1 MLGGVGEKA
10 PGGKVL
16 DATVIGPSSI
26 ESKSTM
32 SQLPIEQ
39 VFQAA
44 IAHHQAGQLPQA
56 EALYQEI
63 LDRQAQHIG
72 AMLNLGVIAGQMGRN
87 DDAVRLL
94 GRAVALS
101 PNIPEAHYN
110 LGNALSNIGRTD
122 EAIAAYQKAVGLKPG
137 YAEAHFNLGNGL
149 RDKGELE
156 EAIAAYQRAIVVK
169 PGYAEAHFNLGNVLR
184 DKGQLDAAVTAYQRA
199 IALNPQF
206 PEALNNLG
214 NVQRDQ
220 GQLDE
225 AALAYQRAIV
235 INPNFADAHYDLGI
249 VLKDKGLLDEAIAAF
264 GRAIAVKPDYA
275 EAHNNLANAMRDRG
289 QLDEATAIYRR
300 AIELDPNLPEA
311 HYNLSLALLMAGDL
325 EKGWP
330 EYEWRW
336 KSRNFSAYS
345 RGFSQ
350 PVWDGGD
357 LKGRTIL
364 LYAEQGFGDTIQFIR
379 YAPLVAG
386 RGGRVIVEA
395 PPPLIGLLRQVPGVE
410 QWIPSGEPLPAF
422 DVQCSPMS
430 LPLMFGAT
438 LKSIAAQKEYLR
450 AEEQLVEDWRRR
462 LAGQADGLKV
472 GIAWAGSP
480 TFKGDRTRSLSLD
493 RLAPLGSVSGVTFF
507 TLQKGAAA
515 EQADR
520 PPAGMRLVNLSGDL
534 ADFADTAAVMS
545 QMDLV
550 ITTDTSV
557 AHLAGALGRP
567 VWVMLQFMPDWRW
580 LLDRED
586 SPWYPSMR
594 LVRQKRLGDWEGVIE
609 RVVEGLRML
618 GDGRAG

>member
-1 MLGGVGEKA
+1 MLQTT
-10 PGGKVL
+10 

-26 ESKSTM
+26 ESEPAM
-32 SQLPIEQ
+32 SQLTIEQ
-39 VFQAA
+39 VFLAA
-44 IAHHQAGQLPQA
+44 IAHHQAGRLPQA

-63 LDRQAQHIG
+63 LDRQPQHVG
-72 AMLNLGVIAGQMGRN
+72 AMLNLGVIAGQVGRN
-87 DDAVRLL
+87 DDAVQLL

-122 EAIAAYQKAVGLKPG
+122 EAIAAYRKAVGLRPSYG
-137 YAEAHFNLGNGL
+137 EAHFNLGNGL
-149 RDKGELE
+149 RDKGELDA
-156 EAIAAYQRAIVVK
+156 AIAAYQRAIAVK

-184 DKGQLDAAVTAYQRA
+184 DKGQLDAAVGAYQRA
-199 IALNPQF
+199 IALNPRF

-214 NVQRDQ
+214 NVLRDK

-225 AALAYQRAIV
+225 AAIAYQRAIAV
-235 INPNFADAHYDLGI
+235 NPNFADAHYDLGI
-249 VLKDKGLLDEAIAAF
+249 VLKDKGQLDEAVAAF
-264 GRAIAVKPDYA
+264 GRAIAVKPGYA
-275 EAHNNLANAMRDRG
+275 EAHNNLANAMRDKG
-289 QLDEATAIYRR
+289 QLDEATGVYRR

-311 HYNLSLALLMAGDL
+311 HYNLSLALLLVGDL
-325 EKGWP
+325 ERGWP

-336 KSRNFSAYS
+336 KSRSFSAYS
-345 RGFSQ
+345 RRFSQ

-364 LYAEQGFGDTIQFIR
+364 LYAEQGFGDMIQFIR
-379 YAPLVAG
+379 YAPFVAG

-395 PPPLIGLLRQVPGVE
+395 SPPLIRLLRQVPGVE
-410 QWIPSGEPLPAF
+410 QWITSGEPLPAF

-430 LPLMFGAT
+430 LPRMFGTT
-438 LKSIAAQKEYLR
+438 LETVPAQKEYLR
-450 AEEQLVEDWRRR
+450 AEEQLVEDWRER

-493 RLAPLGSVSGVTFF
+493 RLAPLGAVSGVTFF

-515 EQADR
+515 AQADR
-520 PPAGMRLVNLSGDL
+520 PPTGMRLVNLSGEL
-534 ADFADTAAVMS
+534 HDFADTAAVMS

-586 SPWYPSMR
+586 SPWYPTMR

-609 RVVEGLRML
+609 RVTAGLRAL
-618 GDGRAG
+618 GEGRVVG